1 MQEEVEMR
9 AVTLM
14 ITTSKLTARVV
25 KAAVA
30 KVLQEAQKS
39 AAKHKQKIEIPH
51 GKQTVRQLVG
61 QDAGAAN
68 IEATNLRIRSF
79 DRVARKYGVD
89 YAVQVDKSGEI
100 PKYLIFFKG
109 RDADALNAAFK
120 EYSAKEITKETQR
133 PSVVKRLHQFKA
145 LVLGMKRDPVKSK
158 DKGLEL

>member
-9 AVTLM
+9 SVTLM
-14 ITTSKLTARVV
+14 ISTTKLSARVV
-25 KAAVA
+25 KAAILKLLQEVQKGVA
-30 KVLQEAQKS
+30 KHQQKS
-39 AAKHKQKIEIPH
+39 ATPH
-51 GKQTVRQLVG
+51 GKQTVKQLVG

-89 YAVQVDKSGEI
+89 YAVHRDKNSEI

-158 DKGLEL
+158 DKGLGL

>member
-1 MQEEVEMR
+1 M
-9 AVTLM
+9 
-14 ITTSKLTARVV
+14 
-25 KAAVA
+25 
-30 KVLQEAQKS
+30 
-39 AAKHKQKIEIPH
+39 
-51 GKQTVRQLVG
+51 
-61 QDAGAAN
+61 
-68 IEATNLRIRSF
+68 LR
-79 DRVARKYGVD
+79 
-89 YAVQVDKSGEI
+89 DKNSEI